1 MKGKEIYK
9 IYAPNGAK
17 WIDWVRPVPF
27 VAIDTYNR
35 KPIANFL
42 DREAMFLKKYQ
53 QDTAIFI
60 DLPGKESIE
69 LGIGLAHMGY
79 RPIPV
84 FNGTDEQQGS
94 QATTNT
100 YLIESCL
107 INGSQ
112 KLKNIELK
120 NDANPAFLLD
130 SHRTNRYRAKE
141 SIFDNSW
148 DLYKQ
153 DIPSAEYFKQNGITK
168 IIVVG
173 ETIQR
178 DLKKIFLKF
187 QEKGIEIY
195 ITDGYTLPKKVKLT
209 KTIKERL
216 EKEEIQD
223 ND

>member
-1 MKGKEIYK
+1 MRGKEIYK
-9 IYAPNGAK
+9 IYAPNGTK
-17 WIDWVRPVPF
+17 WIDWVRPVSF

-35 KPIANFL
+35 KPIVDWL
-42 DREAMFLKKYQ
+42 DRKAMFLKKYQ

-112 KLKNIELK
+112 KLKNIKLK
-120 NDANPAFLLD
+120 NDANPLFLLD
-130 SHRTNRYRAKE
+130 SYRTNRYRAKE

-173 ETIQR
+173 NTIQR

-187 QEKGIEIY
+187 QEKGIDIY
-195 ITDGYTLPKKVKLT
+195 ITEGYKLPQKIKLT

-216 EKEEIQD
+216 EKEEI
-223 ND
+223 

>member
-1 MKGKEIYK
+1 MRGKEIYK

-42 DREAMFLKKYQ
+42 DRKAMFLKKYQ

-69 LGIGLAHMGY
+69 LGIGLAHIGY

-216 EKEEIQD
+216 EKEEI
-223 ND
+223 

>member
-1 MKGKEIYK
+1 MRGKEIYK

-17 WIDWVRPVPF
+17 WTDWVRPVPF

-35 KPIANFL
+35 KPIA
-42 DREAMFLKKYQ
+42 DWMERKAMFLKNYQ
-53 QDTAIFI
+53 QDTAIFV

-69 LGIGLAHMGY
+69 LSIDLAYKGY
-79 RPIPV
+79 RPIPI
-84 FNGTDEQQGS
+84 FNGTDEQPGS

-107 INGSQ
+107 INGSE
-112 KLKNIELK
+112 KLKNIKLD
-120 NDANPAFLLD
+120 NNANPAFLLD
-130 SHRTNRYRAKE
+130 SYRTNRYRAKE

-168 IIVVG
+168 IIIVG
-173 ETIQR
+173 DAIQR

-187 QEKGIEIY
+187 QEKGIDIY
-195 ITDGYTLPKKVKLT
+195 ITDGYTFPQKVKLT
-209 KTIKERL
+209 KTIKERF
-216 EKEEIQD
+216 EKEEI
-223 ND
+223 

>member
-1 MKGKEIYK
+1 MRGKEIYK

-35 KPIANFL
+35 KPIA
-42 DREAMFLKKYQ
+42 DWMERKAMFLKNYQ
-53 QDTAIFI
+53 QDTAIFV

-69 LGIGLAHMGY
+69 LSIDLAYKGY
-79 RPIPV
+79 RPIPI
-84 FNGTDEQQGS
+84 FNGTDEQPGS

-107 INGSQ
+107 INGSE
-112 KLKNIELK
+112 KLKNIKLD
-120 NDANPAFLLD
+120 NNANPAFLLD
-130 SHRTNRYRAKE
+130 SYRTNRYRAKE

-168 IIVVG
+168 IIIVG
-173 ETIQR
+173 DGIQR

-187 QEKGIEIY
+187 QEKGIDIY
-195 ITDGYTLPKKVKLT
+195 ITDGYTFPQKVKLT
-209 KTIKERL
+209 KTIKERF
-216 EKEEIQD
+216 EKEEI
-223 ND
+223 

>member
-1 MKGKEIYK
+1 MTGKEVYK

-17 WIDWVRPVPF
+17 WIDWVKPVPF
-27 VAIDTYNR
+27 VAIDTYHR
-35 KPIANFL
+35 KPIVDWV
-42 DREAMFLKKYQ
+42 DRKAMFLKQYQ
-53 QDTAIFI
+53 QDVAILI

-69 LGIGLAHMGY
+69 LGIDLAHMGY
-79 RPIPV
+79 RPIPL

-100 YLIESCL
+100 YLVESCL

-112 KLKNIELK
+112 KLKNIQLK

-130 SHRTNRYRAKE
+130 SYRTNRYRVKE

-173 ETIQR
+173 DTIQR

-195 ITDGYTLPKKVKLT
+195 ITDGYSFPKKVILK

-216 EKEEIQD
+216 EKEEI
-223 ND
+223 

>member
-42 DREAMFLKKYQ
+42 DRKAMFLKKYQ

-69 LGIGLAHMGY
+69 LGIGLAHIGY

-100 YLIESCL
+100 YLIESYL

-120 NDANPAFLLD
+120 NDANPVFLLD

-187 QEKGIEIY
+187 QEKGIDIY

-216 EKEEIQD
+216 EKEEI
-223 ND
+223 

>member
-42 DREAMFLKKYQ
+42 DRKAMFLKKYQ

-112 KLKNIELK
+112 KLKNIKLK
-120 NDANPAFLLD
+120 NDANPVFLLD
-130 SHRTNRYRAKE
+130 SYRTNRYRAKE

-187 QEKGIEIY
+187 QEKEIDIY
-195 ITDGYTLPKKVKLT
+195 ITDGYTLPQKVKLT

-216 EKEEIQD
+216 EKEEI
-223 ND
+223 

>member
-1 MKGKEIYK
+1 MRGKEIYK

-17 WIDWVRPVPF
+17 WIEWVRPVPF

-42 DREAMFLKKYQ
+42 DRKAMFLKKYQ

-60 DLPGKESIE
+60 DLPEKESIE
-69 LGIGLAHMGY
+69 LGIGLANMGY

-94 QATTNT
+94 QATANT

-107 INGSQ
+107 INGSE
-112 KLKNIELK
+112 KLKNIKLE

-130 SHRTNRYRAKE
+130 SYRTNRYRAKE

-173 ETIQR
+173 NTIQR

-187 QEKGIEIY
+187 QEKGIDIY
-195 ITDGYTLPKKVKLT
+195 ITEGYKLPQKIKLT

-216 EKEEIQD
+216 EKEEI
-223 ND
+223 

>member
-1 MKGKEIYK
+1 MRGKEIYK

-17 WIDWVRPVPF
+17 WTDWVRPVPF

-35 KPIANFL
+35 KPIA
-42 DREAMFLKKYQ
+42 DWMERKAMFLKNYQ
-53 QDTAIFI
+53 QDTAIFV

-69 LGIGLAHMGY
+69 LSIDLAYKGY
-79 RPIPV
+79 RPIPI
-84 FNGTDEQQGS
+84 FNGTDEQPGS

-107 INGSQ
+107 INGSE
-112 KLKNIELK
+112 KLKNIKLD
-120 NDANPAFLLD
+120 NNANPAFLLD
-130 SHRTNRYRAKE
+130 SYRTNRYRAKE

-168 IIVVG
+168 IIIVG
-173 ETIQR
+173 DVIQR

-187 QEKGIEIY
+187 QEKGIDIY
-195 ITDGYTLPKKVKLT
+195 LTDGYTFPQKVKLT
-209 KTIKERL
+209 KTIKERF
-216 EKEEIQD
+216 EKEEI
-223 ND
+223 